1 MKKLIAGL
9 CILAMAFSMTA
20 CSGSSTTDENAGNG
34 TTTEAEGTEGTEGT
48 TGTVSVVGSTTV
60 QPVAQSIADEFA
72 SVEPGISV
80 EVQGVGS
87 SAGIKAAIDGTA
99 DIGASSRELKE
110 EEKSTGITEHVLA
123 YDGIAVVVNKENPV
137 KDLDSETV
145 KKIFEGEITNWSEV
159 GGNDEDI
166 IVISRESGSG
176 TRDAFEEMMELT
188 EEVDG
193 ATVPTLRED
202 ALICEGNGSVKA
214 SVASKTNA
222 IAYLSLGYV
231 DDTMNTVSID
241 GVVPS
246 VETVK
251 SGEYK
256 ISRPLLLVTKG
267 EISEAAQKY
276 LDYCLDEGQTIVSE
290 SYISIK

>member
-20 CSGSSTTDENAGNG
+20 CSGSSTTDENVGNG
-34 TTTEAEGTEGTEGT
+34 TTTEAEGT

-80 EVQGVGS
+80 EVQGIGS

-123 YDGIAVVVNKENPV
+123 YDGIAVVVNKENTV

-176 TRDAFEEMMELT
+176 TRDAFEEMMKLT

-241 GVVPS
+241 GIVPS

>member
-20 CSGSSTTDENAGNG
+20 CSGSSTTDENTGNG
-34 TTTEAEGTEGTEGT
+34 TTTEAEGTEGT

>member
-34 TTTEAEGTEGTEGT
+34 TTTEAEGTEGT

-80 EVQGVGS
+80 EVQGIGS

-123 YDGIAVVVNKENPV
+123 YDGIAVVVNKENTV

-231 DDTMNTVSID
+231 DDAMNTVSID

>member
-34 TTTEAEGTEGTEGT
+34 TTTEAEGTEGT

-80 EVQGVGS
+80 EVQGIGS

-99 DIGASSRELKE
+99 DLGASSRELKE

-123 YDGIAVVVNKENPV
+123 YDGIAVVVNKENTV

-176 TRDAFEEMMELT
+176 TRDAFEEMMKLT

>member
-20 CSGSSTTDENAGNG
+20 CSGSSTTDENAGNE
-34 TTTEAEGTEGTEGT
+34 TTTEAEGTEGT

>member
-34 TTTEAEGTEGTEGT
+34 TTTEAEGTEGT

-222 IAYLSLGYV
+222 IAYLSLGYI

-256 ISRPLLLVTKG
+256 ISRPLLFVTKG

>member
-1 MKKLIAGL
+1 M
-9 CILAMAFSMTA
+9 
-20 CSGSSTTDENAGNG
+20 
-34 TTTEAEGTEGTEGT
+34 
-48 TGTVSVVGSTTV
+48 
-60 QPVAQSIADEFA
+60 
-72 SVEPGISV
+72 
-80 EVQGVGS
+80 
-87 SAGIKAAIDGTA
+87 
-99 DIGASSRELKE
+99 
-110 EEKSTGITEHVLA
+110 LA
-123 YDGIAVVVNKENPV
+123 YDGIAVVVNTANPV

-145 KKIFEGEITNWSEV
+145 KKIFEGEITNWKEV

-166 IVISRESGSG
+166 VVISRESGSG

-193 ATVPTLRED
+193 KAIPTLRED
-202 ALICEGNGSVKA
+202 ALICEGNGAVKA
-214 SVASKTNA
+214 SVASKTNS

-241 GVVPS
+241 GVAPT

-256 ISRPLLLVTKG
+256 ISRPLLLVTNG
-267 EISEAAQKY
+267 EVSEATQKY

-290 SYISIK
+290 NYISIK

>member
-34 TTTEAEGTEGTEGT
+34 TTTEAEGTEGT

-80 EVQGVGS
+80 EVQGIGS

-123 YDGIAVVVNKENPV
+123 YDGIAVVVNKENTV

-193 ATVPTLRED
+193 ATIPTLRED

-231 DDTMNTVSID
+231 DDAMNTVSID

>member
-20 CSGSSTTDENAGNG
+20 CGSSNKTNETATNG
-34 TTTEAEGTEGTEGT
+34 TTTETEGT

-99 DIGASSRELKE
+99 DIGASSRELKD
-110 EEKSTGITEHVLA
+110 EEKSTGITEHILA

-214 SVASKTNA
+214 SVASKTNS

-241 GVVPS
+241 GVAPS

-256 ISRPLLLVTKG
+256 ISRPLLLVTNG

-290 SYISIK
+290 NYISIK

>member
-34 TTTEAEGTEGTEGT
+34 TTTETEETEGT

-214 SVASKTNA
+214 SVASKTNS

-241 GVVPS
+241 GVAPT

-256 ISRPLLLVTKG
+256 ISRPLLLVTNG
-267 EISEAAQKY
+267 EVSEATQKY

-290 SYISIK
+290 NYISIK

>member
-9 CILAMAFSMTA
+9 CILAMAFSITA
-20 CSGSSTTDENAGNG
+20 CGSSDTASDNG
-34 TTTEAEGTEGTEGT
+34 TAQETEQSGTEEGV

-110 EEKSTGITEHVLA
+110 EEKATGITEHVLA
-123 YDGIAVVVNKENPV
+123 YDGIAVVVNTANPV

-145 KKIFEGEITNWSEV
+145 KKIFEGEITNWKEV

-166 IVISRESGSG
+166 VVISRESGSG

-193 ATVPTLRED
+193 KAMPTLRED
-202 ALICEGNGSVKA
+202 ALICEGNGAVKA
-214 SVASKTNA
+214 SVASKTNS

-241 GVVPS
+241 GVAPT

-256 ISRPLLLVTKG
+256 MSRPLLLVTNG
-267 EISEAAQKY
+267 EVSEATQKY

-290 SYISIK
+290 NYISIK

>member
-20 CSGSSTTDENAGNG
+20 CGGSSTTDEGATSG
-34 TTTEAEGTEGTEGT
+34 TTTEAEGTEGT

-99 DIGASSRELKE
+99 DIGASSRELKD

-241 GVVPS
+241 GVEPS

-256 ISRPLLLVTKG
+256 ISRPLLLVTNG

>member
-20 CSGSSTTDENAGNG
+20 CGSSDTASDNG
-34 TTTEAEGTEGTEGT
+34 TAQETEQSGTEEGV

-110 EEKSTGITEHVLA
+110 EEKATGITEHILA
-123 YDGIAVVVNKENPV
+123 YDGIAVVVNTANPV
-137 KDLDSETV
+137 KELDSETV
-145 KKIFEGEITNWSEV
+145 KKIFEGEITNWKEV

-166 IVISRESGSG
+166 VVISRESGSG

-193 ATVPTLRED
+193 KAMPTLRED
-202 ALICEGNGSVKA
+202 ALICEGNGAVKA
-214 SVASKTNA
+214 SVASKTNS

-241 GVVPS
+241 GVAPT

-256 ISRPLLLVTKG
+256 ISRPLLLVTNG
-267 EISEAAQKY
+267 EVSEATQKY
-276 LDYCLDEGQTIVSE
+276 LDYCLDEGQKIVSE
-290 SYISIK
+290 NYISIK

>member
-20 CSGSSTTDENAGNG
+20 CSGSNKNNESASNG
-34 TTTEAEGTEGTEGT
+34 TTTEAEGT

-60 QPVAQSIADEFA
+60 QPVAQNIADEFA

-99 DIGASSRELKE
+99 DIGTSSRELKE
-110 EEKSTGITEHVLA
+110 EEKSTGITEHVFA

-256 ISRPLLLVTKG
+256 ISRPLLLVTNG
-267 EISEAAQKY
+267 ELSEAAQKY
-276 LDYCLDEGQTIVSE
+276 LDYCLDEGQKIVSE
-290 SYISIK
+290 NYISIK

>member
-9 CILAMAFSMTA
+9 CILAMAFSITA
-20 CSGSSTTDENAGNG
+20 CGSSDTASDNG
-34 TTTEAEGTEGTEGT
+34 TAQETEQSGTEEGV

-110 EEKSTGITEHVLA
+110 EEKATGITEHVLA
-123 YDGIAVVVNKENPV
+123 YDGIAVVVNTANPV

-145 KKIFEGEITNWSEV
+145 KKIFEGEITNWKEV

-166 IVISRESGSG
+166 VVISRESGSG

-193 ATVPTLRED
+193 KAMPTLRED
-202 ALICEGNGSVKA
+202 ALICEGNGAVKA
-214 SVASKTNA
+214 SVASKTNS

-241 GVVPS
+241 GVAPT

-256 ISRPLLLVTKG
+256 ISRPLLLVTNG
-267 EISEAAQKY
+267 EVSEATQKY

-290 SYISIK
+290 NYISIK

>member
-34 TTTEAEGTEGTEGT
+34 TTTETEETEGT

-222 IAYLSLGYV
+222 IAYLSLGYI

>member
-34 TTTEAEGTEGTEGT
+34 TTTEAEGTEGT
-48 TGTVSVVGSTTV
+48 TGTGSGVGSTTV
-60 QPVAQSIADEFA
+60 QPVGKSIADEFA

-176 TRDAFEEMMELT
+176 TRDAFEEMIELT

>member
-20 CSGSSTTDENAGNG
+20 CSGSSTTDENVGNG
-34 TTTEAEGTEGTEGT
+34 TTTEAEGTEGT

-222 IAYLSLGYV
+222 IAYLSLGYI

>member
-34 TTTEAEGTEGTEGT
+34 TTTETEGTEGT

>member
-20 CSGSSTTDENAGNG
+20 CSGSSTTDENVGNG
-34 TTTEAEGTEGTEGT
+34 TTTEAEGT

-80 EVQGVGS
+80 EVQGIGS

>member
-34 TTTEAEGTEGTEGT
+34 TTTEAEGTEGT

>member
-34 TTTEAEGTEGTEGT
+34 TTTEAEGTEGT

-222 IAYLSLGYV
+222 IAYLSLGYI

>member
-20 CSGSSTTDENAGNG
+20 CGSSDTASDNG
-34 TTTEAEGTEGTEGT
+34 TAQETEQSGTEEGV

-110 EEKSTGITEHVLA
+110 EEKATGITEHVLA
-123 YDGIAVVVNKENPV
+123 YDGIAVVVNTANPV

-145 KKIFEGEITNWSEV
+145 KKIFEGEITNWKEV

-166 IVISRESGSG
+166 VVISRESGSG

-193 ATVPTLRED
+193 KAIPTLRED
-202 ALICEGNGSVKA
+202 ALICEGNGAVKA
-214 SVASKTNA
+214 SVASKTNS

-241 GVVPS
+241 GVAPT

-256 ISRPLLLVTKG
+256 ISRPLLLVTNG
-267 EISEAAQKY
+267 EVSEATQKY

-290 SYISIK
+290 NYISIK

>member
-20 CSGSSTTDENAGNG
+20 CGSSDTASDNG
-34 TTTEAEGTEGTEGT
+34 TAQETEQSGTEEGV

-110 EEKSTGITEHVLA
+110 EEKATGITEHVLA
-123 YDGIAVVVNKENPV
+123 YDGIAVVVNTANPV

-145 KKIFEGEITNWSEV
+145 KKIFEGEITNWKEV

-166 IVISRESGSG
+166 VVISRESGSG

-193 ATVPTLRED
+193 KAMPTLRED
-202 ALICEGNGSVKA
+202 ALICEGNGAVKA
-214 SVASKTNA
+214 SVASKTNS

-241 GVVPS
+241 GVAPT

-256 ISRPLLLVTKG
+256 ISRPLLLVTNG
-267 EISEAAQKY
+267 EVSEATQKY

-290 SYISIK
+290 NYISIK

>member
-20 CSGSSTTDENAGNG
+20 CSGSSTTDENVGNG
-34 TTTEAEGTEGTEGT
+34 TTTEAEGT

-80 EVQGVGS
+80 EVQGIGS

-123 YDGIAVVVNKENPV
+123 YDGIAVVVNKENTV

-231 DDTMNTVSID
+231 DDAMNTVSID

>member
-1 MKKLIAGL
+1 MKKIVAGL
-9 CILAMAFSMTA
+9 CILAMAFTVTA
-20 CSGSSTTDENAGNG
+20 CGSGDTSEAGG
-34 TTTEAEGTEGTEGT
+34 KS
-48 TGTVSVVGSTTV
+48 TVSVVGSTTV
-60 QPVAQSIADEFA
+60 QPVVQSIADEFA
-72 SVEPGISV
+72 SVEPDISI

-99 DIGASSRELKE
+99 NIGASSRELKDS
-110 EEKSTGITEHVLA
+110 EKEAGVTEHILA
-123 YDGIAVVVNKENPV
+123 YDGIAVVVNKNNPV
-137 KDLDSETV
+137 KELDSETV
-145 KKIFEGEITNWSEV
+145 KKIFSGEITNWKEV
-159 GGNDEDI
+159 GGNDADI

-176 TRDAFEEMMELT
+176 TRDAFEEMTGLL

-193 ATVPTLRED
+193 KKMPLLKED

-214 SVASKTNA
+214 NIESKENS

-231 DDTMNTVSID
+231 DDTMNAITID
-241 GVVPS
+241 GVEPT

-256 ISRPLLLVTKG
+256 ISRPLILVTKG
-267 EISEAAQKY
+267 EVSEATQKY
-276 LDYCLDEGQTIVSE
+276 LDYCLDEGQEMVSE

>member
-34 TTTEAEGTEGTEGT
+34 TTTEAEGTEGT

-80 EVQGVGS
+80 EVQGIGS

-123 YDGIAVVVNKENPV
+123 YDGIAVVVNKENTV

-176 TRDAFEEMMELT
+176 TRDAFEEMMKLT

-231 DDTMNTVSID
+231 DDAMNTVSID

>member
-34 TTTEAEGTEGTEGT
+34 TTTETEGTEGT

-145 KKIFEGEITNWSEV
+145 KKIFEGEITDWSEV

-222 IAYLSLGYV
+222 IAYLSLGYI

>member
-20 CSGSSTTDENAGNG
+20 CSGSSTTDENVGNG
-34 TTTEAEGTEGTEGT
+34 TTTEAEGT

-80 EVQGVGS
+80 EVQGIGS

-123 YDGIAVVVNKENPV
+123 YDGIAVVVNKENTV

-176 TRDAFEEMMELT
+176 TRDAFEEMMKLT

>member
-34 TTTEAEGTEGTEGT
+34 TTTEAEGTEGT

-80 EVQGVGS
+80 EVQGIGS

-123 YDGIAVVVNKENPV
+123 YDGIAVVVNKENTV

-231 DDTMNTVSID
+231 DDAMNTVSID

-246 VETVK
+246 
-251 SGEYK
+251 EYK

>member
-20 CSGSSTTDENAGNG
+20 CGGSSTTEETTNG
-34 TTTEAEGTEGTEGT
+34 TTTEAEGTEGT

-99 DIGASSRELKE
+99 DIGASSRELKD

-241 GVVPS
+241 GVEPS

-256 ISRPLLLVTKG
+256 ISRPLLLVTNG